1 MSCSRETP
9 VGTPRCM
16 PARSSLLAL
25 VVRLSPSLFAC
36 RPRCSLVAL
45 AGRPSQFA
53 PRRFSLAGRPSQFA
67 PRSFPLAPQCP
78 SSPDLKKFTTYCSTA
93 KSILAGILSEF
104 VQMLRRVCFHTSSF
118 CGKFAGWITTSE
130 VMEWQYDF
138 ADLWVHPLCQSMKW
152 YVPGRISGTSPDA
165 QFLKAMAFQETTVMK
180 SKNHNIRIIW
190 Q

>member
-78 SSPDLKKFTTYCSTA
+78 SRN
-93 KSILAGILSEF
+93 SILERVHGVTLLATCGDERRLEVCKFVVGDSWATSKGRSARGKLRGANCEGERRGRKVRGEGREVSGNSEGRKADIDCPARY
-104 VQMLRRVCFHTSSF
+104 LR
-118 CGKFAGWITTSE
+118 
-130 VMEWQYDF
+130 
-138 ADLWVHPLCQSMKW
+138 
-152 YVPGRISGTSPDA
+152 YV
-165 QFLKAMAFQETTVMK
+165 
-180 SKNHNIRIIW
+180 
-190 Q
+190 

>member
-9 VGTPRCM
+9 VGIPRCM

-78 SSPDLKKFTTYCSTA
+78 SRNSIGRLFEATECGERCGCVATA
-93 KSILAGILSEF
+93 ARAASHHIHQTRPVMITF
-104 VQMLRRVCFHTSSF
+104 VVRCYFETHLGR
-118 CGKFAGWITTSE
+118 K
-130 VMEWQYDF
+130 WQN
-138 ADLWVHPLCQSMKW
+138 
-152 YVPGRISGTSPDA
+152 RSGATGPSGYRA
-165 QFLKAMAFQETTVMK
+165 
-180 SKNHNIRIIW
+180 
-190 Q
+190 

>member
-78 SSPDLKKFTTYCSTA
+78 SRN
-93 KSILAGILSEF
+93 SILNHHDSGWLAARQIQAGILLAYLCHL
-104 VQMLRRVCFHTSSF
+104 QTLWCRRLPLIKDERVAIVWRL
-118 CGKFAGWITTSE
+118 CGAA
-130 VMEWQYDF
+130 DF
-138 ADLWVHPLCQSMKW
+138 L
-152 YVPGRISGTSPDA
+152 
-165 QFLKAMAFQETTVMK
+165 
-180 SKNHNIRIIW
+180 
-190 Q
+190 

>member
-78 SSPDLKKFTTYCSTA
+78 SRSSGPYGLRSYWRRTSRGVFKWRQVKLVKVEECLLFPSAYIAVLSRYNVAGYGLFFGNFPCLIEVWVLY
-93 KSILAGILSEF
+93 SIY
-104 VQMLRRVCFHTSSF
+104 
-118 CGKFAGWITTSE
+118 W
-130 VMEWQYDF
+130 
-138 ADLWVHPLCQSMKW
+138 
-152 YVPGRISGTSPDA
+152 
-165 QFLKAMAFQETTVMK
+165 
-180 SKNHNIRIIW
+180 
-190 Q
+190 